1 MNILDEY
8 MGYAD
13 DSMLTESERAEVRK
27 IVNGYKALDMD
38 LFVQRVGGMKKIEEM
53 RRINNIADGLCVVD
67 GVVRKRSNDTKEN
80 IEEWKR
86 GFMEGFEEAYKRL
99 NMR

>member
-13 DSMLTESERAEVRK
+13 DSMLTECERAEVRK

-67 GVVRKRSNDTKEN
+67 GVVRKRPNDTKEN

>member
-67 GVVRKRSNDTKEN
+67 GVVRKSPNDTKEN